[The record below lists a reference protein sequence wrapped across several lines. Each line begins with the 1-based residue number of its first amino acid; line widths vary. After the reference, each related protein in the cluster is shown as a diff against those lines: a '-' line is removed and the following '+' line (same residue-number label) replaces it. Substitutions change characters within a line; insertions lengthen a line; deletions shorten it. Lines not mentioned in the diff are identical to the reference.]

1 MPRCHLPGGP
11 GIRVDSHLFAGYTV
25 PRFYDSLLAKVIAR
39 GAQREEAIDRLSAA
53 LQEFAADGIKTTA
66 RLCARIVSGDRFR
79 RGDIGPDIIDQYV
92 NGSG

>member
-1 MPRCHLPGGP
+1 
-11 GIRVDSHLFAGYTV
+11 
-25 PRFYDSLLAKVIAR
+25 LLAKVIAR